1 MANASGVVIPSI
13 TPVIAGI
20 PAVTRNGSMPTAAPP
35 SARAGTWTPLQERAK
50 PRHISMS

>member
-1 MANASGVVIPSI
+1 VCVILSI

-20 PAVTRNGSMPTAAPP
+20 TAVTRNGSMPTAAPP
-35 SARAGTWTPLQERAK
+35 SVRAGTWTPLQEMAN